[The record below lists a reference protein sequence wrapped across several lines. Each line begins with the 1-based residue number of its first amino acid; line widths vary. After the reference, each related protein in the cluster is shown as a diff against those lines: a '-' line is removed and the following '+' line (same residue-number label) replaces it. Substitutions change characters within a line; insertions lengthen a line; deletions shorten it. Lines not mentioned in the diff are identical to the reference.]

1 MYQNAH
7 ENMYEVQIFDLK
19 CMENIVHE
27 NQEYDEFFVLATFI
41 ILHYHESF
49 LTKLEILTS
58 SHILITEEYDT

>member
-1 MYQNAH
+1 
-7 ENMYEVQIFDLK
+7 
-19 CMENIVHE
+19 MENIVHE